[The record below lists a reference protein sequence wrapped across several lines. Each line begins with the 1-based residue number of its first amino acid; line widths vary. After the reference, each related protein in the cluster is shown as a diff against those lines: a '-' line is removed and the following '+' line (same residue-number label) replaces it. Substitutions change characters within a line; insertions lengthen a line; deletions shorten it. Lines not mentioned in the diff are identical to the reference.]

1 MSAPRPL
8 RALRPLLLAA
18 LIALSVSRA
27 TDASAADRASK
38 IADRLVKQLDDEEL
52 GALVGLLTDAC
63 SQRGESCAPTMTTEG
78 SCAAALPPPPPPQ
91 KGCAEVT
98 GTDVR
103 VPGSSGLRLL
113 FGTPL
118 FSTPLSGVDDLND
131 ALATL
136 ILGMREAEPSGAA
149 AKMRSVDGF
158 DSASAWRTG
167 DDFLQRREPP
177 VAELTRRLTAR
188 AKKVVA
194 YGQRDASLRFELVL
208 NGWAIVLGAGAGQVA
223 HVHPLASWSGIYYVR
238 VPPSVGAA
246 GGPNGKA
253 GCLQLTDPRPAAMM
267 ITLGPSDAQFLERRE
282 VCPTEGLL
290 VLFPSWLSHSVTRLA
305 DSAAGERIAVAFN
318 VHGAEV

>member
-1 MSAPRPL
+1 
-8 RALRPLLLAA
+8 
-18 LIALSVSRA
+18 
-27 TDASAADRASK
+27 
-38 IADRLVKQLDDEEL
+38 
-52 GALVGLLTDAC
+52 
-63 SQRGESCAPTMTTEG
+63 
-78 SCAAALPPPPPPQ
+78 
-91 KGCAEVT
+91 
-98 GTDVR
+98 
-103 VPGSSGLRLL
+103 
-113 FGTPL
+113 
-118 FSTPLSGVDDLND
+118 
-131 ALATL
+131 
-136 ILGMREAEPSGAA
+136 MREAEPSGAA

-208 NGWAIVLGAGAGQVA
+208 NGWAIVLGAGAGGR

-282 VCPTEGLL
+282 VCPAEGLL
-290 VLFPSWLSHSVTRLA
+290 VLFPSWLSHSVTRLGDA
-305 DSAAGERIAVAFN
+305 SAGERIAVAFN
-318 VHGAEV
+318 VHGAEVWAALPRPLGRGGGRRPRDLLPPLLRSHARFQRDYGQRQSGLESHLSRGSLWHRICARQGAAERRRRCRSTRARGVLTYVRVLALVLVRLTPLLGLLGERAPKEVTLS

>member
-1 MSAPRPL
+1 M
-8 RALRPLLLAA
+8 
-18 LIALSVSRA
+18 
-27 TDASAADRASK
+27 
-38 IADRLVKQLDDEEL
+38 
-52 GALVGLLTDAC
+52 
-63 SQRGESCAPTMTTEG
+63 
-78 SCAAALPPPPPPQ
+78 
-91 KGCAEVT
+91 
-98 GTDVR
+98 R

-167 DDFLQRREPP
+167 DDFLQRRE
-177 VAELTRRLTAR
+177 
-188 AKKVVA
+188 
-194 YGQRDASLRFELVL
+194 
-208 NGWAIVLGAGAGQVA
+208 
-223 HVHPLASWSGIYYVR
+223 
-238 VPPSVGAA
+238 
-246 GGPNGKA
+246 
-253 GCLQLTDPRPAAMM
+253 
-267 ITLGPSDAQFLERRE
+267 

-305 DSAAGERIAVAFN
+305 DDGAAGERIAVAFN